1 MLIGNEDNQ
10 ALKME
15 VRNVGGRDFL
25 IIERG
30 GFNVAPTSDDV
41 VEISKDYHCGYHVYM
56 RQ

>member
-1 MLIGNEDNQ
+1 
-10 ALKME
+10 ME